1 MEKRWD
7 ESLEE
12 LIDDTKTF
20 LDEHEPEQQPREET
34 PEQRELPTPEARRAD
49 RQRRNKK
56 RKKRKALVWIGLLL
70 LLIAAFA
77 IWFFS
82 AGQPTGGEMRLD
94 EETCAERK
102 AGTCS
107 VLLAGTD
114 EGGMRTDTML
124 LLHLDASARKASL
137 ISLPR
142 DTYIRGSYGVAKLN
156 SALGAGG
163 GGEEGMQELLR
174 QVTDLIGYRP
184 DGYALIDLDGFVDM
198 IDLLGGIKFDVP
210 QDMYYNDPTQDLHID
225 LKAGMQ
231 RLNGEEAM
239 GVVRYRSGYAQADLR
254 RVEVQ
259 RDFLKAAAEQYLNI
273 VHLPKAPLLV
283 SKFAASTTT
292 DLSSGN
298 LMWIARTLLSCDR
311 EQIQMQTLPGVPRMR
326 SGVSYYLV
334 NAEEAAQ
341 LLNECANPYQTEIT
355 ADMLKVRG

>member
-12 LIDDTKTF
+12 LIDDTKSF
-20 LDEHEPEQQPREET
+20 LNETKQEEELPQEPVQKQEET
-34 PEQRELPTPEARRAD
+34 PRPRR
-49 RQRRNKK
+49 R
-56 RKKRKALVWIGLLL
+56 RKKKKKKKFIWIVLL

-94 EETCAERK
+94 EETCAERER
-102 AGTCS
+102 GCCT

-142 DTYIRGSYGVAKLN
+142 DTYVRGNYGVAKLN

-163 GGEEGMQELLR
+163 GGEEGMQELLL

-198 IDLLGGIKFDVP
+198 IDILGGIKFDVP

-231 RLNGEEAM
+231 RLNGKESM
-239 GVVRYRSGYAQADLR
+239 GLVRYRSGYAQADLR

-259 RDFLKAAAEQYLNI
+259 RDFLKAAAEQHLNI
-273 VHLPKAPLLV
+273 WNLPKAPLLV

-292 DLSSGN
+292 DLTSGN